1 MLKLKGQLHIH
12 SVLSPCASL
21 EMGPK
26 LIIQRAKEL
35 GLDFIG
41 ITDHN
46 STKNL
51 KAFSTLCQTNNLY
64 FLPGIEVETKEEVH
78 VLCYFNDLEKAEE
91 LGSLIYETLLPIPN
105 DPELFGYQVLVDE
118 KENILGFEDKLLLQR
133 SSLGIA
139 ELAKVVEERDGV
151 CIPAH
156 IDRAKNGLL
165 KTLGFIPEEPLFS
178 IFEVSKNCDITVL
191 KDKYSLINKNLFKGC
206 DAHRL
211 EELEF
216 EPLNLIV
223 KGFSLKE
230 LLLALQNKDGRR
242 YFQ

>member
-1 MLKLKGQLHIH
+1 MLNLKGQLHIH

-21 EMGPK
+21 EMGPQ
-26 LIIQRAKEL
+26 LIVQKAKEL

-51 KAFSTLCQTNNLY
+51 KAFQDVCRANNMY

-78 VLCYFNDLEKAEE
+78 VLCYFNELEKAEE
-91 LGSLIYETLLPIPN
+91 LGLIVYQSLLPIPN
-105 DPELFGYQVLVDE
+105 DYELFGYQVIVNE
-118 KENILGFEDKLLLQR
+118 KEDILGYEERLLLQR
-133 SSLGIA
+133 CSLSIT
-139 ELAKVVEERDGV
+139 ELAKIVEKLQGV

-156 IDRAKNGLL
+156 IDRDKNGLL

-178 IFEVSKNCDITVL
+178 ILEVSKNCDITVF
-191 KDKYSLINKNLFKGC
+191 KDKYSLTNKNLFKGC
-206 DAHRL
+206 DAHNL
-211 EELEF
+211 EDLVF
-216 EPLNLIV
+216 EPINLVV
-223 KGFSLKE
+223 KGFSLEE
-230 LLLALQNKDGRR
+230 LLLALQNREGRS